1 MTLQDASN
9 IAQVIS
15 AVAVVVSLIYVALEI
30 RHNSYELRISTQ
42 QAQADAATGYLI
54 PLGLDPMLEQ
64 IVGRFAGGRMGP
76 VDELRLSLICNGVFA
91 QFQAGWEAARTE
103 RRALRPWWTYQER
116 ALSSWLGSPLVQ
128 LWWGRDRLLFAD
140 GFRDLV
146 DGKLAAILAEAPPP
160 APAPPAAAP
169 QDQMAASSLS
179 A

>member
-1 MTLQDASN
+1 MTLQDASD

-64 IVGRFAGGRMGP
+64 IVGRFAGGAMTP
-76 VDELRLSLICNGVFA
+76 VDDLRMSLICNGVFA
-91 QFQAGWEAARTE
+91 QFQAGWEAARME
-103 RRALRPWWTYQER
+103 QRVLRPWWTYQER
-116 ALSSWLGSPLVQ
+116 ALISWVRSPLVQ
-128 LWWGRDRLLFAD
+128 LWWSRDRLLFAD

-146 DGKLAAILAEAPPP
+146 DGKLAAVLAETP
-160 APAPPAAAP
+160 PPAAAP
-169 QDQMAASSLS
+169 TPPQGQTTASSAS
-179 A
+179 T

>member
-1 MTLQDASN
+1 WRRRRRRRSYGGPCAFGTGPQYRKPGETRRLGPMTLQDASN

-116 ALSSWLGSPLVQ
+116 ALSS
-128 LWWGRDRLLFAD
+128 
-140 GFRDLV
+140 
-146 DGKLAAILAEAPPP
+146 
-160 APAPPAAAP
+160 
-169 QDQMAASSLS
+169 
-179 A
+179 